1 MDNDNKI
8 NELQEAQTHKEV
20 QLFLKDELKNLT
32 NNLQTKLYKTLDKL
46 RKQWYNIRVNGK
58 DIAKQE
64 EKKKKKC
71 IFSRSLG
78 RNNRCDRFARI

>member
-1 MDNDNKI
+1 M
-8 NELQEAQTHKEV
+8 
-20 QLFLKDELKNLT
+20 
-32 NNLQTKLYKTLDKL
+32 LDKL

-64 EKKKKKC
+64 ADYEKKC

-78 RNNRCDRFARI
+78 RNN